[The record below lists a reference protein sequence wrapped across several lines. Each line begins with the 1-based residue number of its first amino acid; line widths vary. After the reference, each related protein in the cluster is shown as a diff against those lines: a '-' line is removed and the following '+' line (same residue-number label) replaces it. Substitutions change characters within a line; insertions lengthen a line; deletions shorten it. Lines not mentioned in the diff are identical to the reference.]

1 MDLVERYLAAVD
13 AQLPPASRADV
24 TAELRDT
31 LLSKLEALEAE
42 RGRPAEQGDVEAML
56 RAFGHPLVV
65 ANRYRAHR
73 QLIGPDVYPFY
84 VVTLQA
90 VIGLV
95 LFLHIIGAALA
106 AAGAFEISLILNRIW
121 DSLVPGF
128 LTAFAIVTIVFM
140 VIERAGG
147 GPGLA
152 RAWSPRGLAD
162 RSLNRPGRIWET
174 LFEMAFESVFLLWWI
189 GLIRFPSGPVMG
201 VEVMPAAIWTELHA
215 PILLVV
221 AGSLAVN
228 LLKLVRGGWL
238 WPIAGLHA
246 VVSFGAFVVIVL
258 LIRSETLF
266 AFGSESLDAGAL
278 SAVHSWT
285 NAMFK
290 VGLGIAGLIGVGEAV
305 GDARRA
311 MLGSSFARCS

>member
-24 TAELRDT
+24 IAELRDT
-31 LLSKLEALEAE
+31 LLSKLEALEVE
-42 RGRPAEQGDVEAML
+42 RGQSVEQGDIEAML

-73 QLIGPDVYPFY
+73 ELIGPEVYPFY

-90 VIGLV
+90 VFGLV
-95 LFLHIIGAALA
+95 LFVHIVGAALS
-106 AAGAFEISLILNRIW
+106 AAGAFAISSMLDRLW

-128 LTAFAIVTIVFM
+128 LTAFAIVTIVFI
-140 VIERAGG
+140 VIDRAGG

-162 RSLNRPGRIWET
+162 RSTNRPSRIWET

-201 VEVMPAAIWTELHA
+201 FEIIPAEIWTTLHT

-221 AGSLAVN
+221 AGGLALN

-238 WPIAGLHA
+238 WPIAGFHA
-246 VVSFGAFVVIVL
+246 VVSFGALVVIVL
-258 LIRSETLF
+258 LFRAETLF
-266 AFGSESLDAGAL
+266 AFTSEEIGPTGVAG
-278 SAVHSWT
+278 VHAWV
-285 NAMFK
+285 NGIFK
-290 VGLGIAGLIGVGEAV
+290 VGLAGAGLIATGEVV
-305 GDARRA
+305 GDIMRAARGSA
-311 MLGSSFARCS
+311 MSRSR